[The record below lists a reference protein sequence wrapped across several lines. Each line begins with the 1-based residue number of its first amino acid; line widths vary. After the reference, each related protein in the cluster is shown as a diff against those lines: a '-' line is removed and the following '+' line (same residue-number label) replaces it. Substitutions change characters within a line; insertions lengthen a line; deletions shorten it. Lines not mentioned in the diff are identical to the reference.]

1 MTRVAEEGAISDRRN
16 ATPADS
22 ATVQYRPGQKRSVN
36 RGDSGFA
43 GRAPWRTRSWPYMPA
58 NPPVGALFGRESER
72 RRLGDFVDSVREGGG
87 AMLVRGE
94 AGIGK
99 SALLLDTAAIATARG
114 MQILR
119 TAGVES
125 ETHMPFAGLHQ
136 VLLPLRT
143 EIEGLPVPQRDA
155 LGAAFGLTDA
165 RVPDPFLIA
174 LATLN
179 LLGEAATRSPVLLL
193 AEDVHWLDRAST
205 DVLAFVARRLNSEP
219 IVLLAAIR
227 DGFPSPLDGAGLQ
240 ELHLDRLDDTAATAL
255 LDAYSPTQR
264 PTVRTRLLQEAAGN
278 PLALIELPIAAET
291 QDGKGPLP
299 PGWLPLT
306 TRLEQTFTARM
317 SGLPPILR
325 TMLLVAAL
333 NDSTALSETLDATAL
348 ITGVP
353 VTADDLALA
362 VTVRLVDVH
371 EAGVSF
377 RHPLM
382 RSAIYQ
388 GASIS
393 QRHAVHAALADILI
407 GRPDRRLWHRAAST
421 PRPDESIAAE
431 LETVAKSVRRR
442 GDLLS
447 AVAALE
453 HAVRLSENFA
463 QRCERLVRAAEYAA
477 EMGRRDIVVRL
488 LGEGEQSQLSAQQR
502 ARIVWIRETFE
513 DGIRDDSAAAH
524 SLADL
529 AESMAAQGDVD
540 LAMKLLTSASL
551 RCFWAHAD
559 ERSRRRVVTVAESL
573 PVDDLDGRLLT
584 VLAFAAP
591 IERGQV
597 VIERLRHLA
606 AHPTGDRPA
615 ARLLGSSALM
625 VGAFDLSEEFCA
637 ASQPALRAQGRLSL
651 LARDLGAQAWSAAR
665 LADLSVAIPAA
676 EEAARLACE
685 TSQPLM
691 YAIAQAS
698 GAVLAALRGEQDRV
712 ESLAVAA
719 EQVALPIGARPV
731 LATVQLA
738 RGLAALGEGRYADAF
753 DHLRRMHDP
762 GDPAFHL
769 ALRCFSIAELADAAV
784 HSGQSRAIA
793 GIIEELEAVAVTTP
807 SPSLHADLRYARA
820 VLADDAA
827 AEPFFDAALGA
838 DLRRWP
844 FVRARTQ
851 LAYGE
856 WLRRQRRTAESR
868 APLRMARETF
878 DALGVIPWSE
888 RARQEL
894 RASGESSRSRSS
906 EARDVLSAQELQI
919 AQMAADGLTNR
930 EIGEKLYLSHR
941 TVSSHLYRIFPKLGI
956 TSRSALGTALRVSA

>member
-1 MTRVAEEGAISDRRN
+1 MH
-16 ATPADS
+16 
-22 ATVQYRPGQKRSVN
+22 VN
-36 RGDSGFA
+36 R
-43 GRAPWRTRSWPYMPA
+43 
-58 NPPVGALFGRESER
+58 PVNELFGRESER
-72 RRLGDFVDSVREGGG
+72 RRLSAFVGGVHLSGG

-94 AGIGK
+94 PGIGK
-99 SALLLDTAAIATARG
+99 STLLLDTAEIAAAHG
-114 MQILR
+114 MRILR
-119 TAGVES
+119 LAGVES

-136 VLLPLRT
+136 ALLPLRA
-143 EIEGLPVPQRDA
+143 EIRGLPAPQRDA

-174 LATLN
+174 LAALN
-179 LLGEAATRSPVLLL
+179 LLGEAAARAPVLLL
-193 AEDVHWLDRAST
+193 AEDAHWLDRASA
-205 DVLAFVARRLNSEP
+205 DVLAFVARRLDSEP

-227 DGFPSPLDGAGLQ
+227 DGFPSPLDGVGLP
-240 ELHLDRLDDTAATAL
+240 ELVLGRLDDAAATAL
-255 LDAYSPTQR
+255 LDACSPTL
-264 PTVRTRLLQEAAGN
+264 PPAVRARLLREAAGN
-278 PLALIELPIAAET
+278 PLALVELPIAAQT
-291 QDGKGPLP
+291 QDTKGPLP

-306 TRLEQTFTARM
+306 TRLEQTFTARL
-317 SGLPPILR
+317 SGLPPTTR
-325 TMLLVAAL
+325 TLLLVAAL
-333 NDSTALSETLDATAL
+333 NDSTALSEAVDAAAL
-348 ITGVP
+348 ITGAP
-353 VTADDLALA
+353 VTAEDLSPA

-382 RSAIYQ
+382 RSSIYQ

-393 QRHAVHAALADILI
+393 QRHAVHAALADVLSD
-407 GRPDRRLWHRAAST
+407 RPDRRLWHRAAAT
-421 PRPDESIAAE
+421 PRADESIATE
-431 LETVAKSVRRR
+431 LEAAARSARRR
-442 GDLLS
+442 GDLES

-453 HAVRLSENFA
+453 HAARLAEDPA
-463 QRCERLVRAAEYAA
+463 HRGERLVRAAEYAA
-477 EMGRRDIVVRL
+477 EMGRRDIVERL
-488 LGEGEQSQLSAQQR
+488 LAEGEQLRLSARQR
-502 ARIVWIRETFE
+502 ARIVWIRESFE
-513 DGIRDDSAAAH
+513 DGIRHDSAAAH

-529 AESMAAQGDVD
+529 AETMAAQGDVD
-540 LAMKLLTSASL
+540 LALKLLSSASL

-559 ERSRRRVVTVAESL
+559 DRSRQRVVAVAESL

-591 IERGQV
+591 IERGKV
-597 VIERLRHLA
+597 VIERLWQLA
-606 AHPTGDRPA
+606 AHPTDGWLA

-637 ASQPALRAQGRLSL
+637 ASLPPLRVQGRLSH
-651 LARDLGAQAWSAAR
+651 LARALGAQAWSAAR
-665 LADLSVAIPAA
+665 LADLSAAIPAA
-676 EEAARLACE
+676 EEAARLAHE

-691 YAIAQAS
+691 HAIAQAS
-698 GAVLAALRGEQDRV
+698 GAVLAALRGEQERV
-712 ESLAVAA
+712 ESLAAAA
-719 EQVALPIGARPV
+719 EQVALPVGARPV

-738 RGLAALGEGRYADAF
+738 RGLAALGEGRYGDAF

-762 GDPAFHL
+762 ADPAFHL
-769 ALRCFSIAELADAAV
+769 ALRCFSLAELADAAV
-784 HSGQSRAIA
+784 HCGQGRAIA
-793 GIIEELEAVAVTTP
+793 GIVADLEAVALTTP

-820 VLADDAA
+820 ILADEAA

-844 FVRARTQ
+844 FVRARVL

-868 APLRMARETF
+868 RPLRTARETF

-906 EARDVLSAQELQI
+906 EARDVLTPQELQI

-956 TSRSALGTALRVSA
+956 ASRSALSAALRVSA

>member
-1 MTRVAEEGAISDRRN
+1 
-16 ATPADS
+16 
-22 ATVQYRPGQKRSVN
+22 
-36 RGDSGFA
+36 
-43 GRAPWRTRSWPYMPA
+43 MPA
-58 NPPVGALFGRESER
+58 NQLGIALFGRQSEQ
-72 RRLGDFVDSVREGGG
+72 RRLGDFVDGVRKSGG

-99 SALLLDTAAIATARG
+99 SALLLDTAGVAAARG
-114 MQILR
+114 MRILR

-136 VLLPLRT
+136 LLLPLRT
-143 EIEGLPVPQRDA
+143 EIGELPAPQRDA

-174 LATLN
+174 LAALN
-179 LLGEAATRSPVLLL
+179 LLGEAAARSPVLLL
-193 AEDVHWLDRAST
+193 VEDAHRLDRASA
-205 DVLAFVARRLNSEP
+205 DVLAFVARRLDSEP

-227 DGFPSPLDGAGLQ
+227 DGFQSPLDGAGLP
-240 ELHLDRLDDTAATAL
+240 ELLLDRLDDTAATAL
-255 LDAYSPTQR
+255 LDSCSPTLT
-264 PTVRTRLLQEAAGN
+264 PAVRTRVLREAAGN
-278 PLALIELPIAAET
+278 PLALVELPIAAR
-291 QDGKGPLP
+291 DRKGPLP

-317 SGLPPILR
+317 SGLPSTLR
-325 TMLLVAAL
+325 TVLLVAAL

-353 VTADDLALA
+353 ITAEDLAPAVTA
-362 VTVRLVDVH
+362 RLVDVH
-371 EAGVSF
+371 EAAVSF

-393 QRHAVHAALADILI
+393 QRHAAHAALADVLT

-421 PRPDESIAAE
+421 PRPDESIAVE
-431 LETVAKSVRRR
+431 LETTAKSVRRR

-453 HAVRLSENFA
+453 HAVRLSENPA
-463 QRCERLVRAAEYAA
+463 HRCERLVRAAEYAA
-477 EMGRRDIVVRL
+477 EMGRRDIVMRL
-488 LGEGEQSQLSAQQR
+488 LGEDEQLQLSAQQQ
-502 ARIVWIRETFE
+502 ARIVWIRESFQ

-529 AESMAAQGDVD
+529 AETMAAQGDVD
-540 LAMKLLTSASL
+540 LALKLLSSASL

-559 ERSRRRVVTVAESL
+559 ERSRQRVVTVAEGL

-591 IERGQV
+591 IERGKV

-606 AHPTGDRPA
+606 AHPTGGRPA

-637 ASQPALRAQGRLSL
+637 ASLPALRAQGRLSL
-651 LARDLGAQAWSAAR
+651 LTRDLGAQAWSAAR

-676 EEAARLACE
+676 EEAARLAHE

-691 YAIAQAS
+691 HAIAQAS

-719 EQVALPIGARPV
+719 EQVALPVGARPV

-762 GDPAFHL
+762 ADPAFHL
-769 ALRCFSIAELADAAV
+769 ALRCFSLAELADAAV
-784 HSGQSRAIA
+784 HSGQGRAVA
-793 GIIEELEAVAVTTP
+793 GIIEELEAVALTTP
-807 SPSLHADLRYARA
+807 SPSLHADLRCARA
-820 VLADDAA
+820 VLADEAA

-844 FVRARTQ
+844 FVRARVQ

-868 APLRMARETF
+868 APLRTARETF

-894 RASGESSRSRSS
+894 RASGESSRGRSS
-906 EARDVLSAQELQI
+906 EARDVLTAQELQI

-941 TVSSHLYRIFPKLGI
+941 TVSSHLYRIFPKLGV
-956 TSRSALGTALRVSA
+956 TSRSALSSALSTALRV

>member
-1 MTRVAEEGAISDRRN
+1 
-16 ATPADS
+16 
-22 ATVQYRPGQKRSVN
+22 
-36 RGDSGFA
+36 
-43 GRAPWRTRSWPYMPA
+43 MPA
-58 NPPVGALFGRESER
+58 NQLGIALFGRQSEQ
-72 RRLGDFVDSVREGGG
+72 RRLGDFVDGVRKSGG

-99 SALLLDTAAIATARG
+99 SALLLDTAGIAAARG
-114 MQILR
+114 MRILR

-136 VLLPLRT
+136 MLLPLRT
-143 EIEGLPVPQRDA
+143 EIRELPAPQRDA

-174 LATLN
+174 LAALN
-179 LLGEAATRSPVLLL
+179 LLGEAAARSPVLLL
-193 AEDVHWLDRAST
+193 VEDAHWLDRASA
-205 DVLAFVARRLNSEP
+205 DVLAFVARRLDSEP

-227 DGFPSPLDGAGLQ
+227 DGFQSPLDGAGLP
-240 ELHLDRLDDTAATAL
+240 ELLLDRLDDTAATAL
-255 LDAYSPTQR
+255 LDSCSPTLT
-264 PTVRTRLLQEAAGN
+264 PAVRTRVLREAAGN
-278 PLALIELPIAAET
+278 PLALVELPIAAR
-291 QDGKGPLP
+291 DRKGPLP

-317 SGLPPILR
+317 SGLPSTLR
-325 TMLLVAAL
+325 TVLLVAAL
-333 NDSTALSETLDATAL
+333 NDSTALSEALDATAL
-348 ITGVP
+348 ITGVT
-353 VTADDLALA
+353 VTAEDLAPA
-362 VTVRLVDVH
+362 VTARLVDVD
-371 EAGVSF
+371 EAAVSF

-393 QRHAVHAALADILI
+393 QRHAVHAALADVLTD
-407 GRPDRRLWHRAAST
+407 RPDRRLWHRAAST
-421 PRPDESIAAE
+421 PRPDESIAVE
-431 LETVAKSVRRR
+431 LETTAKSVRRR

-453 HAVRLSENFA
+453 HAVRLSENPA
-463 QRCERLVRAAEYAA
+463 HRCERLVRAAEYAA
-477 EMGRRDIVVRL
+477 EMGRRDIVMRL
-488 LGEGEQSQLSAQQR
+488 LGEDEQPQLSAQQQ
-502 ARIVWIRETFE
+502 ARIVWIRESFQ

-529 AESMAAQGDVD
+529 AETMAAQGDVD
-540 LAMKLLTSASL
+540 LALKLLSSASL

-559 ERSRRRVVTVAESL
+559 ERSRQRVVTVAEGL

-591 IERGQV
+591 IERGKV

-606 AHPTGDRPA
+606 AHPTGGRPA

-637 ASQPALRAQGRLSL
+637 ASLPALRAQGRLSL
-651 LARDLGAQAWSAAR
+651 LTRDLGAQAWSAAR

-676 EEAARLACE
+676 EEAARLAHE

-691 YAIAQAS
+691 HAIAQAS

-719 EQVALPIGARPV
+719 EQVALPVGARPV

-762 GDPAFHL
+762 ADPAFHL
-769 ALRCFSIAELADAAV
+769 ALRCFSLAELADAAA
-784 HSGQSRAIA
+784 HSGQGRAVA
-793 GIIEELEAVAVTTP
+793 GIIEELEAVALTTP

-820 VLADDAA
+820 VLADEAA

-844 FVRARTQ
+844 FVRARVL

-868 APLRMARETF
+868 APLRTARETF

-894 RASGESSRSRSS
+894 RASGESSRRRSS
-906 EARDVLSAQELQI
+906 EARDVLTAQELQI

-956 TSRSALGTALRVSA
+956 TSRSALSTALRV

>member
-1 MTRVAEEGAISDRRN
+1 MVLVLGDTLITATPEEGATYDRRN
-16 ATPADS
+16 ATPSDPVTAHDRAGRNMSADRS
-22 ATVQYRPGQKRSVN
+22 AT
-36 RGDSGFA
+36 
-43 GRAPWRTRSWPYMPA
+43 
-58 NPPVGALFGRESER
+58 ALFGRESEKR
-72 RRLGDFVDSVREGGG
+72 HLGDFVDGVRDGGG

-99 SALLLDTAAIATARG
+99 SALLLDTAAIAAARG
-114 MQILR
+114 MRILR
-119 TAGVES
+119 TTGVES

-136 VLLPLRT
+136 ILLPLRT
-143 EIEGLPVPQRDA
+143 EIGQLPAPQRDA

-165 RVPDPFLIA
+165 RVPDPFLVA
-174 LATLN
+174 LAALN
-179 LLGEAATRSPVLLL
+179 LLGEAAARSPVLLL
-193 AEDVHWLDRAST
+193 VEDAHWLDRASA
-205 DVLAFVARRLNSEP
+205 DVLAFVARRLESEP
-219 IVLLAAIR
+219 IALLAAIR
-227 DGFPSPLDGAGLQ
+227 DGFRSPLDGAGLR
-240 ELHLDRLDDTAATAL
+240 ELLLDRLDDTAATAL
-255 LDAYSPTQR
+255 LDAYSPTLT
-264 PTVRTRLLQEAAGN
+264 PTVRTRLLREAAGN
-278 PLALIELPIAAET
+278 PLALVELPIAAET
-291 QDGKGPLP
+291 RRGKGHLP

-317 SGLPPILR
+317 SGLPSTVR

-333 NDSTALSETLDATAL
+333 NDSTALSEILDATAL

-353 VTADDLALA
+353 VTADDLAPA

-371 EAGVSF
+371 ETGVSF

-388 GASIS
+388 RATIS
-393 QRHAVHAALADILI
+393 QRHAVHAALADVLT

-421 PRPDESIAAE
+421 PKPDETIAAE
-431 LETVAKSVRRR
+431 LDTVAKSVRRR

-453 HAVRLSENFA
+453 HAARLSENPA
-463 QRCERLVRAAEYAA
+463 HRCERLVRAAEYAA
-477 EMGRRDIVVRL
+477 EMGRRDIAVRL

-502 ARIVWIRETFE
+502 ARIVWIRESFE

-540 LAMKLLTSASL
+540 LALKLLSSASM

-559 ERSRRRVVTVAESL
+559 ERSRQRVVTVAEGL

-591 IERGQV
+591 IERGKAV
-597 VIERLRHLA
+597 MERLRHLA
-606 AHPTGDRPA
+606 AHPPGGRLA

-637 ASQPALRAQGRLSL
+637 ASLPALRAQGRLSH

-676 EEAARLACE
+676 EEAARLAHE

-691 YAIAQAS
+691 HAIAQAS
-698 GAVLAALRGEQDRV
+698 GAVLAALRGERDRV

-738 RGLAALGEGRYADAF
+738 RGLGALGAGRYADAF

-762 GDPAFHL
+762 ADPAYHL
-769 ALRCFSIAELADAAV
+769 ALRCFSLAELADAAA
-784 HSGQSRAIA
+784 HSGQGRAVA
-793 GIIEELEAVAVTTP
+793 GIVGDLETVALTTP

-820 VLADDAA
+820 VLADEAA

-906 EARDVLSAQELQI
+906 EARDVLTAQELQI
-919 AQMAADGLTNR
+919 AQMAAEGLTNR

-941 TVSSHLYRIFPKLGI
+941 TVSSHLYRIFPKLAI
-956 TSRSALGTALRVSA
+956 TSRSALTTALRVSA

>member
-1 MTRVAEEGAISDRRN
+1 MTLVNDAGLVLVPGGPLVTTLVTPTLD
-16 ATPADS
+16 ATPS
-22 ATVQYRPGQKRSVN
+22 
-36 RGDSGFA
+36 
-43 GRAPWRTRSWPYMPA
+43 
-58 NPPVGALFGRESER
+58 LFGRESEQ
-72 RRLGDFVDSVREGGG
+72 RRLGDFVHGVRMTGG

-99 SALLLDTAAIATARG
+99 TALLLDTAGLAAAHG
-114 MQILR
+114 MRILR

-125 ETHMPFAGLHQ
+125 ETHMPFAGLNQ
-136 VLLPLRT
+136 VLFPLRT
-143 EIEGLPVPQRDA
+143 EFAELPTPQRDA
-155 LGAAFGLTDA
+155 LGAAFGLTDV

-179 LLGEAATRSPVLLL
+179 LLGEAAARSPVLLL
-193 AEDVHWLDRAST
+193 VEDAHWLDRASA
-205 DVLAFVARRLNSEP
+205 DVLAFVARRLDSEP
-219 IVLLAAIR
+219 ILLLAAIR
-227 DGFPSPLDGAGLQ
+227 DGFQSPLDRAGLP
-240 ELHLDRLDDTAATAL
+240 ELLLDRLDDAAATAL
-255 LDAYSPTQR
+255 LETHSPTL
-264 PTVRTRLLQEAAGN
+264 TSAVRTRLLREAAGN
-278 PLALIELPIAAET
+278 PLALVELPITADT
-291 QDGKGPLP
+291 RNGRKPLP

-306 TRLEQTFTARM
+306 TRLEQTFTGRM
-317 SGLPPILR
+317 SGLPPAVR
-325 TMLLVAAL
+325 TTLLVAAL
-333 NDSTALSETLDATAL
+333 NDGTTLSETLDATAL
-348 ITGVP
+348 ITGLP
-353 VTADDLALA
+353 VTADDLAPA
-362 VTVRLVDVH
+362 VAVRLVDVH
-371 EAGVSF
+371 ETEVTF

-388 GASIS
+388 GASVS
-393 QRHAVHAALADILI
+393 QRHAAHAALAGVLT
-407 GRPDRRLWHRAAST
+407 GRPDRSLWHRAAST
-421 PRPDESIAAE
+421 PKPDETIAAE
-431 LETVAKSVRRR
+431 LETAAGSVRRR

-453 HAVRLSENFA
+453 HAVRLSENPDH
-463 QRCERLVRAAEYAA
+463 RCERLVLAAEYAA

-488 LGEGEQSQLSAQQR
+488 LGEGERLRLSPRQR
-502 ARIVWIRETFE
+502 ARIVWIRESFE

-540 LAMKLLTSASL
+540 LALKLLSSASL

-559 ERSRRRVVTVAESL
+559 ERARQRVVTVAEAL

-591 IERGQV
+591 IERGKV

-606 AHPTGDRPA
+606 AHPTGGRPP

-625 VGAFDLSEEFCA
+625 VGAFDLAEKFCA
-637 ASQPALRAQGRLSL
+637 ASLPVLRAQGRLSL

-676 EEAARLACE
+676 EEAARLAHE

-691 YAIAQAS
+691 HAIAQAS

-712 ESLAVAA
+712 EILGMAA
-719 EQVALPIGARPV
+719 EQVALPVGARPV

-762 GDPAFHL
+762 ADPAFHL
-769 ALRCFSIAELADAAV
+769 ALRCFSVAELADAAA
-784 HSGQSRAIA
+784 HSGQGRAIA
-793 GIIEELEAVAVTTP
+793 GIIEELETVALTTP
-807 SPSLHADLRYARA
+807 SPALHADLRYARA
-820 VLADDAA
+820 VLADEAA
-827 AEPFFDAALGA
+827 AEPFFAAALAA

-844 FVRARTQ
+844 FVRARVH

-894 RASGESSRSRSS
+894 RASGESSRSRIS
-906 EARDVLSAQELQI
+906 EARDVLTAQELQI

-956 TSRSALGTALRVSA
+956 TSRSALSTALRASA

>member
-1 MTRVAEEGAISDRRN
+1 
-16 ATPADS
+16 
-22 ATVQYRPGQKRSVN
+22 
-36 RGDSGFA
+36 
-43 GRAPWRTRSWPYMPA
+43 MPA
-58 NPPVGALFGRESER
+58 NQLGIALFGRQSEQ
-72 RRLGDFVDSVREGGG
+72 RRLGDFVDGVRKSGG

-99 SALLLDTAAIATARG
+99 SALLLDTAGVAAARG
-114 MQILR
+114 MRILR

-136 VLLPLRT
+136 LLLPLRT
-143 EIEGLPVPQRDA
+143 EIGELPAPQRDA

-174 LATLN
+174 LAALN
-179 LLGEAATRSPVLLL
+179 LLGEAAARSPVLLL
-193 AEDVHWLDRAST
+193 VEDAHRLDRASA
-205 DVLAFVARRLNSEP
+205 DVLAFVARRLDSEP

-227 DGFPSPLDGAGLQ
+227 DGFQSPLDGAGLP
-240 ELHLDRLDDTAATAL
+240 ELLLDRLDDTAATAL
-255 LDAYSPTQR
+255 LDSCSPTLT
-264 PTVRTRLLQEAAGN
+264 PAVRTRVLREAAGN
-278 PLALIELPIAAET
+278 PLALVELPIAAR
-291 QDGKGPLP
+291 DRKGPLP

-317 SGLPPILR
+317 SGLPSTLR
-325 TMLLVAAL
+325 TVLLVAAL

-353 VTADDLALA
+353 ITAEDLAPAVTA
-362 VTVRLVDVH
+362 RLVDVH
-371 EAGVSF
+371 EAAVSF

-393 QRHAVHAALADILI
+393 QRHAAHAALADVLT

-421 PRPDESIAAE
+421 PRPDESIAVE
-431 LETVAKSVRRR
+431 LETTAKSVRRR

-453 HAVRLSENFA
+453 HAVRLSENPA
-463 QRCERLVRAAEYAA
+463 HRCERLVRAAEYAA
-477 EMGRRDIVVRL
+477 EMGRRDIVMRL
-488 LGEGEQSQLSAQQR
+488 LGEDEQLQLSAQQQ
-502 ARIVWIRETFE
+502 ARIVWIRESFQ

-529 AESMAAQGDVD
+529 AETMAAQGDVD
-540 LAMKLLTSASL
+540 LALKLLSSASL

-559 ERSRRRVVTVAESL
+559 ERSRQRVVTVAEGL

-591 IERGQV
+591 IERGKV

-606 AHPTGDRPA
+606 THPTGGRPA

-637 ASQPALRAQGRLSL
+637 ASLPALRAQGRLSL
-651 LARDLGAQAWSAAR
+651 LTRDLGAQAWSAAR

-676 EEAARLACE
+676 EEAARLAHE

-691 YAIAQAS
+691 HAIAQAS

-762 GDPAFHL
+762 ADPAFHL
-769 ALRCFSIAELADAAV
+769 ALRCFSLAELADAAV
-784 HSGQSRAIA
+784 HSGQGRAVA
-793 GIIEELEAVAVTTP
+793 GIIEELEAVALTTP

-820 VLADDAA
+820 VLADEAA

-844 FVRARTQ
+844 FVRARVQ

-868 APLRMARETF
+868 APLRTARETF

-894 RASGESSRSRSS
+894 RASGESSRGRSS
-906 EARDVLSAQELQI
+906 EARDVLTAQELQI

-941 TVSSHLYRIFPKLGI
+941 TVSSHLYRIFPKLGV
-956 TSRSALGTALRVSA
+956 TSRSALSSALSTALRV

>member
-1 MTRVAEEGAISDRRN
+1 MIRVSDERMVLVPDGTLIT
-16 ATPADS
+16 AT
-22 ATVQYRPGQKRSVN
+22 K
-36 RGDSGFA
+36 FA
-43 GRAPWRTRSWPYMPA
+43 GRDLERTRPWLHMPA
-58 NPPVGALFGRESER
+58 NQPVIALFGRESEQ
-72 RRLGDFVDSVREGGG
+72 RRLGDFVDGVHMSGG

-99 SALLLDTAAIATARG
+99 SALLLDTAGIAAARG
-114 MQILR
+114 MRILR

-143 EIEGLPVPQRDA
+143 EIGELPAPQRDA

-174 LATLN
+174 LAALN
-179 LLGEAATRSPVLLL
+179 LLGEAAARSPVLLL
-193 AEDVHWLDRAST
+193 VEDAHWLDRASA
-205 DVLAFVARRLNSEP
+205 DVLAFVARRLDSEP

-227 DGFPSPLDGAGLQ
+227 DGFQSPLDGAGLQ
-240 ELHLDRLDDTAATAL
+240 ELLLERLDDTAATAL
-255 LDAYSPTQR
+255 LDACSPTLT
-264 PTVRTRLLQEAAGN
+264 PAVRTRLLREAAGN
-278 PLALIELPIAAET
+278 ALALVELPIAADT
-291 QDGKGPLP
+291 RDGKGPLP

-306 TRLEQTFTARM
+306 TRLEQAFTTRM
-317 SGLPPILR
+317 SGLPSTLR

-348 ITGVP
+348 ITGIP
-353 VTADDLALA
+353 VTADDLAPA
-362 VTVRLVDVH
+362 VTARLVDVH

-388 GASIS
+388 RASIS
-393 QRHAVHAALADILI
+393 QRRAVHAALADVLT
-407 GRPDRRLWHRAAST
+407 GQPDRRLGHRAAST
-421 PRPDESIAAE
+421 ARPDESIAVE
-431 LETVAKSVRRR
+431 LETTAKSVRRR

-453 HAVRLSENFA
+453 HAVRLSENPA
-463 QRCERLVRAAEYAA
+463 HRCERLVRAAEYAA

-488 LGEGEQSQLSAQQR
+488 LGEGERLQLSAQQR
-502 ARIVWIRETFE
+502 ARIVWIRESFE

-529 AESMAAQGDVD
+529 AETMAAQGDVD
-540 LAMKLLTSASL
+540 LALKLLSSASL
-551 RCFWAHAD
+551 RCFWAHTD
-559 ERSRRRVVTVAESL
+559 EQSRQRVVTVAEGL

-591 IERGQV
+591 IERGKI

-606 AHPTGDRPA
+606 AHPAGGRPA

-637 ASQPALRAQGRLSL
+637 ASLPALRAQGRLSL

-665 LADLSVAIPAA
+665 LANLSVAIPAA
-676 EEAARLACE
+676 EEAARLAHE

-691 YAIAQAS
+691 HAIAQAS

-719 EQVALPIGARPV
+719 EQMALPIGARPV

-753 DHLRRMHDP
+753 HHLRRMHDP
-762 GDPAFHL
+762 ADPAFHL
-769 ALRCFSIAELADAAV
+769 ALRCFSVAELADAAA
-784 HSGQSRAIA
+784 HSGQNRAVA
-793 GIIEELEAVAVTTP
+793 GIIEELEAVALTTP

-820 VLADDAA
+820 VLADEAA

-844 FVRARTQ
+844 FVRARVQ

-856 WLRRQRRTAESR
+856 WLRRQRRIAESR

-894 RASGESSRSRSS
+894 RASGESSRRRST
-906 EARDVLSAQELQI
+906 EARDVLTAQELQI

-956 TSRSALGTALRVSA
+956 TSRSALSTALRVPA

>member
-1 MTRVAEEGAISDRRN
+1 MTRVN
-16 ATPADS
+16 AGSP
-22 ATVQYRPGQKRSVN
+22 VRSYLEAK
-36 RGDSGFA
+36 FA
-43 GRAPWRTRSWPYMPA
+43 GRDPEGKRPWPHMPA
-58 NPPVGALFGRESER
+58 NQPVIELFGRESEQL
-72 RRLGDFVDSVREGGG
+72 RLGDFVDGVREGGG

-99 SALLLDTAAIATARG
+99 SALLLDTARIAAARG
-114 MQILR
+114 MRILR
-119 TAGVES
+119 TTGVES

-143 EIEGLPVPQRDA
+143 EIGELPAPQRDA

-174 LATLN
+174 LAALN
-179 LLGEAATRSPVLLL
+179 LLGEAAARSPVLLL
-193 AEDVHWLDRAST
+193 VEDAHWLDRASA
-205 DVLAFVARRLNSEP
+205 DVLAFVARRLDSEP

-227 DGFPSPLDGAGLQ
+227 DGFQSPLDGAGLQ
-240 ELHLDRLDDTAATAL
+240 ELLLDRLDDAAATAL
-255 LDAYSPTQR
+255 LEAYSPTLT
-264 PTVRTRLLQEAAGN
+264 PAVRTRLLREAAGN
-278 PLALIELPIAAET
+278 PLALVELPITAET
-291 QDGKGPLP
+291 RDGKGPLP

-306 TRLEQTFTARM
+306 TRLEQAFTARM
-317 SGLPPILR
+317 SGLPSTLR
-325 TMLLVAAL
+325 AMLLVAAL

-353 VTADDLALA
+353 VTADDLAPA
-362 VTVRLVDVH
+362 VTVRLVDVD

-393 QRHAVHAALADILI
+393 QRHAVHAALADVLT

-421 PRPDESIAAE
+421 PRPDETIAAE
-431 LETVAKSVRRR
+431 LETVARSGRRR
-442 GDLLS
+442 GDPLS

-453 HAVRLSENFA
+453 HAARLSENPA
-463 QRCERLVRAAEYAA
+463 HRCERLVRAAEYAA

-488 LGEGEQSQLSAQQR
+488 LGEGEQLRLSAQQQ
-502 ARIVWIRETFE
+502 ARIVWIRESFE

-529 AESMAAQGDVD
+529 AETMAAQGDVD
-540 LAMKLLTSASL
+540 LALKLLSSASL

-559 ERSRRRVVTVAESL
+559 ERSRQRVVTVAESL

-591 IERGQV
+591 IERGKV

-606 AHPTGDRPA
+606 AHPTAGRPA

-637 ASQPALRAQGRLSL
+637 ASLPALRVQGRLSL

-676 EEAARLACE
+676 EEAARLAHE

-691 YAIAQAS
+691 HAIAQAS

-712 ESLAVAA
+712 ESLAMAA

-762 GDPAFHL
+762 ADPAFHL
-769 ALRCFSIAELADAAV
+769 ALRCFSLAELADAAV
-784 HSGQSRAIA
+784 HSGQGRAVA
-793 GIIEELEAVAVTTP
+793 GIIEELEAVALTTP

-844 FVRARTQ
+844 FVRARVQ

-868 APLRMARETF
+868 APLRTARETF

-906 EARDVLSAQELQI
+906 EARDVLTAQELQI
-919 AQMAADGLTNR
+919 AQMAADVLD
-930 EIGEKLYLSHR
+930 
-941 TVSSHLYRIFPKLGI
+941 P
-956 TSRSALGTALRVSA
+956 

>member
-1 MTRVAEEGAISDRRN
+1 MTRVPEEGATSDRWD
-16 ATPADS
+16 ATPADAVTVMVRS
-22 ATVQYRPGQKRSVN
+22 AGRSDGGFDGREPWGKRS
-36 RGDSGFA
+36 
-43 GRAPWRTRSWPYMPA
+43 WLYMPV
-58 NPPVGALFGRESER
+58 NQPVRALFGRECEQ
-72 RRLGDFVDSVREGGG
+72 RRLGEFVDGVRQGGG

-99 SALLLDTAAIATARG
+99 SALLLDTAKVAAARG
-114 MQILR
+114 MRILR

-143 EIEGLPVPQRDA
+143 EIGHLPAPQRDA

-174 LATLN
+174 LAALN
-179 LLGEAATRSPVLLL
+179 LLGEAAARSPVLLL
-193 AEDVHWLDRAST
+193 VEDAHWLDRASA
-205 DVLAFVARRLNSEP
+205 DVLAFVARRLDSEP

-227 DGFPSPLDGAGLQ
+227 DGFPSSLDGAGLP
-240 ELHLDRLDDTAATAL
+240 ELLLDRLDDTAATAL
-255 LDAYSPTQR
+255 LDVHSPALT
-264 PTVRTRLLQEAAGN
+264 PTVRTRLLREAAGN
-278 PLALIELPIAAET
+278 PLALVELPIAAET

-317 SGLPPILR
+317 SGLPPVLR

-333 NDSTALSETLDATAL
+333 NDSPALPEILDATAL
-348 ITGVP
+348 ITGAP
-353 VTADDLALA
+353 VTADDLNPA
-362 VTVRLVDVH
+362 VAVRLVDVH
-371 EAGVSF
+371 EAGLSF

-393 QRHAVHAALADILI
+393 QRRAAHAALAEVLHD
-407 GRPDRRLWHRAAST
+407 RPDRRLWHRAAST

-431 LETVAKSVRRR
+431 LETAAASVRRR

-453 HAVRLSENFA
+453 HAVRLSEDPA
-463 QRCERLVRAAEYAA
+463 HRCERLVRAAEYAA
-477 EMGRRDIVVRL
+477 EMGRRDVVTRL
-488 LGEGEQSQLSAQQR
+488 LGEGELLRLSARQR
-502 ARIVWIRETFE
+502 ARITWIRETFE

-540 LAMKLLTSASL
+540 LALKLLSSASL

-559 ERSRRRVVTVAESL
+559 ERSRQRVVTVAESM
-573 PVDDLDGRLLT
+573 PVDELDGRLLT

-591 IERGQV
+591 VERGEV

-606 AHPTGDRPA
+606 AHPAGGPA

-637 ASQPALRAQGRLSL
+637 ASLPVLRSQGRLSL

-676 EEAARLACE
+676 EEAARLAYE

-691 YAIAQAS
+691 HAIAQAS
-698 GAVLAALRGEQDRV
+698 GAMLAALRGEQDRV

-719 EQVALPIGARPV
+719 EQVALPVGARPV

-738 RGLAALGEGRYADAF
+738 RGLAALGEGRYGDAF

-762 GDPAFHL
+762 ADPAFHL
-769 ALRCFSIAELADAAV
+769 ALRCFSLAELADAAV
-784 HSGQSRAIA
+784 HSGQGHAVA
-793 GIIEELEAVAVTTP
+793 GIVEELEAVALTTP
-807 SPSLHADLRYARA
+807 SSSLHADLRYARA
-820 VLADDAA
+820 VLADEAA
-827 AEPFFDAALGA
+827 AEPYFDAALAA

-844 FVRARTQ
+844 FVRARVQ

-894 RASGESSRSRSS
+894 RASGESSRTRTS
-906 EARDVLSAQELQI
+906 EPRDVLTAQELQI

-930 EIGEKLYLSHR
+930 EIGEKLYLSRR
-941 TVSSHLYRIFPKLGI
+941 TVSSHLYRIFPKLGV
-956 TSRSALGTALRVSA
+956 TSRSALNSALRASL